1 MSKDYIVVF
10 GAGVPVA
17 KIKEVINGLEL
28 ASGSFTVKCEP
39 EDFATPETSVA
50 PVIEGEKK
58 KRKTYKKNKPYYRSS
73 SENIINILLER
84 EEKGWLSTA
93 YIVYEIGKSKGLEM
107 PAIRDIS
114 WSFNY
119 WNKRGYLKKH
129 YRGTYSL
136 TPAGLEHFHGCGK

>member
-28 ASGSFTVKCEP
+28 ADGSFTVKCEP
-39 EDFATPETSVA
+39 EDFATPETLA
-50 PVIEGEKK
+50 EPVTKEKK

-73 SENIINILLER
+73 SKNIINILLER
-84 EEKGWLSTA
+84 EKNGLLSTA
-93 YIVYEIGKSKGLEM
+93 YIIYEIGKNKGLEM
-107 PAIRDIS
+107 PAVRVVS
-114 WSFNY
+114 WTFNY
-119 WNKRGYLKKH
+119 WRKKGYLKKH

-136 TPAGLEHFHGCGK
+136 TPAGVDHFHGC